1 MYLVKKKYHIVS
13 EVKSI
18 TLISVVPEE
27 FANINISDRNV
38 IDVYDVRD
46 SDGNKWYEVP
56 YLGQEMVYVDYPTSE
71 QNDKDL
77 KHNLKIQYLMF

>member
-1 MYLVKKKYHIVS
+1 MYLVKKKVNAIS
-13 EVKSI
+13 AEVKSI
-18 TLISVVPEE
+18 TVNFGSTPEE
-27 FANINISDRNV
+27 FKNINISDRNV

-71 QNDKDL
+71 TRMI
-77 KHNLKIQYLMF
+77 KICTI